1 MIISHDF
8 IFSSAIEIKLGHSN
22 SICRNEPILE
32 KPTKLDLQNSVNRI
46 LAHVRPGGGRSTA
59 MFNQVCEEVT
69 TAWNRIVEPGP
80 SGERELRAIFILG
93 TIIAGSEAGFIL
105 PPVRSQ
111 YSYFEKLVVEILI
124 IDCR

>member
-1 MIISHDF
+1 
-8 IFSSAIEIKLGHSN
+8 
-22 SICRNEPILE
+22 
-32 KPTKLDLQNSVNRI
+32 
-46 LAHVRPGGGRSTA
+46 

-69 TAWNRIVEPGP
+69 TAWKRIVEPGP